1 MSVSVATR
9 PPRAPERDAPRAGSG
24 DPGPPRD
31 DGSRGGGG
39 SGWVELVRATD
50 DIDAHL
56 LTGRLLAAG
65 IESLTV
71 KDRRAP
77 GAWLSG
83 GSNPWAPVA
92 ILVRRVQLDDARLV
106 LAEIS
111 LGAPCAPDPA
121 SAPTRSSPVA
131 PRRAW
136 RVAVAVVGLL
146 VAALVV
152 AESTHAMAPSG
163 APATPR
169 PHAAA

>member
-1 MSVSVATR
+1 MSVATR
-9 PPRAPERDAPRAGSG
+9 PPRAPERDDPHAGDG
-24 DPGPPRD
+24 DGPPRRD
-31 DGSRGGGG
+31 DGGRGGGG

-56 LTGRLLAAG
+56 LTGRLLEAG
-65 IESLTV
+65 IESLAV

-83 GSNPWAPVA
+83 GSNPWAPVS

-111 LGAPCAPDPA
+111 YDAPSVDPEAPQPR
-121 SAPTRSSPVA
+121 SAPRAS
-131 PRRAW
+131 RRAW
-136 RVAVAVVGLL
+136 RVAVAVVGVL

-152 AESTHAMAPSG
+152 AETTQAFAPSG
-163 APATPR
+163 APAGPR
-169 PHAAA
+169 PHAAV